1 VRAAPIWPCHRR
13 ALRPVPQA
21 PERAFVVTRAR
32 DGKHFLRLAPV
43 GLSSRGARTRAHGP
57 AGPSGGRSVRARYK
71 DSVSFWSS
79 GYRGF
84 GVSGLHSIYSL
95 VRTLLPK
102 KGSVF
107 IVSMGLSFLKRV
119 FLPGVHIHML
129 RGIHTLAL
137 GAPGCGVAAWHMQ
150 WRLERCGCELHPA
163 SKLAGPREGSLARC
177 SQNAVQQAA
186 QAGEQ

>member
-163 SKLAGPREGSLARC
+163 SKLAWAARGLSCTLLAEC
-177 SQNAVQQAA
+177 CATSCTSW
-186 QAGEQ
+186 